1 MKKQKQRSE
10 NGARK
15 TDRTSIILSMFRE
28 FPNNKFSLKHLASAS
43 GGATKEGRRET
54 LEILGRL
61 FEEGVDQGIVEECS
75 REKYRL
81 THKHLP
87 HFEGVADMTA
97 TGSIYVRV
105 EGEEKDIFVNQRN
118 AANALN
124 GDRVEVVVMHR
135 GRNGQLE
142 GEITRIIER
151 NRKPYVG
158 VAEVGAHQIFVRA
171 DSRRMPMDI
180 YLSKRTYPDV
190 RDGEKVVVRIAD
202 WLPGSK
208 SPVGELVERLGMEV
222 PPAFSA
228 CPDHLALELDLVA
241 VMLRSG
247 MREEARQF
255 LAERFAWLTA
265 YRMRLLALE
274 DDARFY
280 IGLVDVILAIRAQQ
294 TTADAVVA

>member
-61 FEEGVDQGIVEECS
+61 FEEGVVEECA

-81 THKHLP
+81 MQTHLP
-87 HFEGVADMTA
+87 HYEGVADMA
-97 TGSIYVRV
+97 PSGSVYVKV
-105 EGEEKDIFVNQRN
+105 EGQESDIFVNQRN

-158 VAEVGAHQIFVRA
+158 VAEVGARFTLDAMPGKQMAIDADLSSGLIDEKEARLRRYKIQKEADFYGAMDGATKIVKGDAVMSLIITVINFVA
-171 DSRRMPMDI
+171 GLI
-180 YLSKRTYPDV
+180 IG
-190 RDGEKVVVRIAD
+190 GEVV
-202 WLPGSK
+202 K
-208 SPVGELVERLGMEV
+208 
-222 PPAFSA
+222 
-228 CPDHLALELDLVA
+228 DLVGF
-241 VMLRSG
+241 VPMKG
-247 MREEARQF
+247 
-255 LAERFAWLTA
+255 
-265 YRMRLLALE
+265 
-274 DDARFY
+274 
-280 IGLVDVILAIRAQQ
+280 
-294 TTADAVVA
+294 

>member
-61 FEEGVDQGIVEECS
+61 FEEGVVEECA

-105 EGEEKDIFVNQRN
+105 EGE
-118 AANALN
+118 
-124 GDRVEVVVMHR
+124 
-135 GRNGQLE
+135 
-142 GEITRIIER
+142 
-151 NRKPYVG
+151 
-158 VAEVGAHQIFVRA
+158 
-171 DSRRMPMDI
+171 
-180 YLSKRTYPDV
+180 
-190 RDGEKVVVRIAD
+190 
-202 WLPGSK
+202 
-208 SPVGELVERLGMEV
+208 
-222 PPAFSA
+222 
-228 CPDHLALELDLVA
+228 
-241 VMLRSG
+241 
-247 MREEARQF
+247 
-255 LAERFAWLTA
+255 
-265 YRMRLLALE
+265 
-274 DDARFY
+274 
-280 IGLVDVILAIRAQQ
+280 
-294 TTADAVVA
+294 